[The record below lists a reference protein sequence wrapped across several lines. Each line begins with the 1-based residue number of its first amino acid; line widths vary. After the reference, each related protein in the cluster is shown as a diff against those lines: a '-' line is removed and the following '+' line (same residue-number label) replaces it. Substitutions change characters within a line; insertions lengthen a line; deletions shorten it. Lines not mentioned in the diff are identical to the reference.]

1 MRNAR
6 LEELQAGRKTGGRY
20 INYINNLRYADDTTL
35 MAESEEELKSLL
47 MRMKEESK
55 RASLKL
61 NITKTKIMASGLITS
76 QQIEEVTVE
85 AVTDSLLF
93 GSKVTIDSDC
103 SLEIKRRLLLGRKA
117 MTNLDSVLKNK
128 DIVLPTKVCT
138 VKAMLFPVVI
148 YGCECQTEK
157 KAVTKN

>member
-1 MRNAR
+1 
-6 LEELQAGRKTGGRY
+6 
-20 INYINNLRYADDTTL
+20 
-35 MAESEEELKSLL
+35 
-47 MRMKEESK
+47 
-55 RASLKL
+55 
-61 NITKTKIMASGLITS
+61 
-76 QQIEEVTVE
+76 
-85 AVTDSLLF
+85 
-93 GSKVTIDSDC
+93 
-103 SLEIKRRLLLGRKA
+103 